1 MPCFPF
7 DSTRGTHIGA
17 PEPGDY
23 TFDKSRP
30 PSMDRQVI
38 IKSGLLVAFSHI
50 VMCIKAISTFGGVFM
65 RFSSMV
71 VKTAAATVVA
81 SCLLA
86 AGAAVTAGRF
96 APDGAPPA
104 ASAATAAATAPA
116 PGADGI
122 PLAAAHAAAVTVP
135 SSPDAWGGP
144 RSGNE
149 PTLSDR
155 VVHYDI
161 DATLDPLK
169 HGVSGREKLTWRN
182 RSAVPVKSVYLHLY
196 MNAFEG
202 SGSTF
207 FTEKRQRDT
216 GFRSGVDTKEGEW
229 GHIAL
234 RGVSQGDAQVP
245 WTFVQPDGGP
255 ASDHTVVRFDLPSAV
270 APGASTTFD
279 INFYTQ
285 LPRVIARTGWFG
297 SFHLVGQWFPKIG
310 VLELPGERGAT
321 APRWNAHEMHL
332 NSEFYADFGSYDVK
346 LTVPKEYTVGA
357 TGERVGAAVEKDGML
372 THRFVQGDVHDFAW
386 TADRRTAKPMVDTW
400 TGPGSPRVAV
410 TVLYPPEYAASAAPA
425 LKAAKDSL
433 TYFSNT
439 LGPYPYK
446 TLTVVIPPHNAEEA
460 GGMEYPTFFT
470 AEGYVN
476 ADPDTATR
484 YALDFVTIHEFG
496 HGYFYGLLASNEFE
510 EPMLDEGL
518 NEYWDLRMLRERG
531 QDIHLA
537 SPLSRKLGFAPSFK
551 VFEAERMGTPRNDP
565 ADAIGQNAYDR
576 LQGIGPVYSRTA
588 IAMRDLEAQI
598 GKEATERAFKE
609 YYRRWKF
616 RHPSAADLRA
626 TLAEVTGQRA
636 AVEAVFAQQVYAST
650 RVDDRIAAFSSQEEL
665 PLPGTRQAGSAWL
678 EDKQAD
684 IDKRVE
690 TVRAAWKKAHPDA
703 KAGRGPYPW
712 RTEVLL
718 RRQGAPV
725 AQLLRVKFA
734 DGSVETVRW
743 DADEKWRKFSWV
755 KPAKAVS
762 AELDPQRRHFLDVSK
777 LDDSRTIEPDASASR
792 RWSLDIGAIFQTL
805 LALIATV

>member
-1 MPCFPF
+1 
-7 DSTRGTHIGA
+7 
-17 PEPGDY
+17 
-23 TFDKSRP
+23 
-30 PSMDRQVI
+30 
-38 IKSGLLVAFSHI
+38 
-50 VMCIKAISTFGGVFM
+50 M
-65 RFSSMV
+65 RFHSTV
-71 VKTAAATVVA
+71 VKLGAAGV
-81 SCLLA
+81 LLA
-86 AGAAVTAGRF
+86 AGAAVTA
-96 APDGAPPA
+96 AMLAQHAAPPA
-104 ASAATAAATAPA
+104 APVAVSTSESMQAAPA
-116 PGADGI
+116 PDGI
-122 PLAAAHAAAVTVP
+122 ALAAPHAAAVTTP

-144 RSGNE
+144 RSGSE

-161 DATLDPLK
+161 DATLDPVK
-169 HGVSGREKLTWRN
+169 HSVSGREQLTWRN

-202 SGSTF
+202 AGSTF
-207 FTEKRQRDT
+207 FTEKRERDS
-216 GFRSGVDTKEGEW
+216 GFRSGVDTRDGEW
-229 GHIAL
+229 GHIVL
-234 RGVSQGDAQVP
+234 RNVSQGDARVP
-245 WTFVQPDGGP
+245 WTFVHPDGGP
-255 ASDHTVVRFDLPSAV
+255 ASDHTVVRFDLPTSV

-279 INFYTQ
+279 IHFDTQ
-285 LPRVIARTGWFG
+285 LPRVIARTGYFG

-321 APRWNAHEMHL
+321 APRWNVHEFHL
-332 NSEFYADFGSYDVK
+332 NSEFYADFGSYDVR

-357 TGERVGAAVEKDGML
+357 TGERQGAPVEKDGML

-386 TADRRTAKPMVDTW
+386 TADKRSAQPLVSTW
-400 TGPGSPRVAV
+400 TGPGSPPVTV

-446 TLTVVIPPHNAEEA
+446 TLTVVIPPYNAEEA

-476 ADPDTATR
+476 ADPDTASR

-518 NEYWDLRMLRERG
+518 NEYWDLRMLRARN

-551 VFEAERMGTPRNDP
+551 VFEAERLGTPRSDP
-565 ADAIGQNAYDR
+565 ADALGQNAYDR

-588 IAMRDLEAQI
+588 TTMRDLEAHV
-598 GKEATERAFKE
+598 GKEALEAAFKE

-616 RHPSAADLRA
+616 RHPSVADLRE

-636 AVEAVFAQQVYAST
+636 AVEAVFEQQVYRST
-650 RVDDRIAAFSSQEEL
+650 RVDDRIATFTSREEV
-665 PLPGTRQAGSAWL
+665 PLPGTRQAGSAWA
-678 EDKQAD
+678 EDKQTD

-690 TVRAAWKKAHPDA
+690 TVRADWKKAHPDA
-703 KAGRGPYPW
+703 KAGQGPYPY

-718 RRQGAPV
+718 RRQGAAVP
-725 AQLLRVKFA
+725 QTLRVTFA

-755 KPAKAVS
+755 KPSKAVS
-762 AELDPQRRHFLDVSK
+762 AELDPQRRHYLDVSK

-792 RWSLDIGAIFQTL
+792 RWSLDVAAIFQTL